1 VYLGYI
7 MKKFALIVLIVLAL
21 PGTALAKGP
30 AKASVAGPGITT
42 ITISGAEGSAT
53 PFWRF
58 VEATGWF
65 EAAYGP
71 RLPETLPT
79 GELGPKYTITWAVPS
94 SDSLRQDIYPYAKPY
109 PVTYMPRGQE
119 IYDTPV
125 KGGWFDGGGKLER
138 ALVRIG
144 LPAQEPSAPAA
155 SRASLETGGIAAA
168 AAFVALATS
177 LPLRS

>member
-1 VYLGYI
+1 VYLGYL

-71 RLPETLPT
+71 RLPETPPT

-109 PVTYMPRGQE
+109 PLTYMPSDQKIWG
-119 IYDTPV
+119 TPV
-125 KGGWFDGGGKLER
+125 KGGWFVGRAKLEK
-138 ALVRIG
+138 ALARIG
-144 LPAQEPSAPAA
+144 LPAEPPPAPAA
-155 SRASLETGGIAAA
+155 SRSSLETGGIAAA
-168 AAFVALATS
+168 AAFFALATS
-177 LPLRS
+177 LPLSS